1 MKSVRII
8 LFANYRNKN
17 FLTLQL
23 ICMENN
29 QNSEKQLQQFRYL
42 KEQRDMFQGQFEIV
56 NASLGNLYTT
66 KRTLD
71 NLKDGVDESDEILI
85 PIGGIVSVKG
95 SIKDTKK
102 VLVSITQDIVIEKT
116 IEESIEYIDKLMKQH
131 NEQLKFLQE
140 RIQTLDYNLQG
151 LNQMFQG
158 KMKMG

>member
-1 MKSVRII
+1 
-8 LFANYRNKN
+8 
-17 FLTLQL
+17 
-23 ICMENN
+23 MENN
-29 QNSEKQLQQFRYL
+29 QNFEKQLQQFRYL

-116 IEESIEYIDKLMKQH
+116 LEESIEYIDKLMKQH

-158 KMKMG
+158 KTKMG

>member
-1 MKSVRII
+1 
-8 LFANYRNKN
+8 
-17 FLTLQL
+17 
-23 ICMENN
+23 MENN

>member
-1 MKSVRII
+1 
-8 LFANYRNKN
+8 
-17 FLTLQL
+17 
-23 ICMENN
+23 MENN
-29 QNSEKQLQQFRYL
+29 QNFEKQLQQFRYL

-158 KMKMG
+158 KTKMG